1 MAEEIKN
8 EQQQPAAVTNK
19 RTDPPG
25 VMRKSIQSWVILAI
39 AVLMLLVIWLS
50 GGTKAKSASPQ
61 NKPSPGTANIGGTP
75 EDIAARLLAEQR
87 EQARN
92 SITQARNTPNLTN
105 PNLPGQPPAPAPI
118 LQEQQM
124 QQPQQVDPIA
134 EDQRKRKYTSLFSSS
149 VALSYREPQTKAAA
163 QAMQQPTPEQLAA
176 AIAGLPI
183 TPYPPPQAPGIELPN
198 PIGSFSQ
205 SPGAPVSNSVP
216 EHRSLPANPN
226 VSNGKDYTVFE
237 GTLLETVLVTRLDG
251 DFSGP
256 VICMLTNDVY
266 SQDRQHLLI
275 PAGSKLLG
283 ETKHVDAFGQRRLA
297 VSFHRLIMPD
307 GYSLDLDRFQGLNQ
321 IGETGLKD
329 KVNNH
334 YLQIFGASIA
344 IGAIAGLAE
353 AGTQVNAAGLQ
364 SSTDA
369 YRQGVATSLSQ
380 SSLHVLDRFL
390 NILPTIT
397 IREGHRVKVYLT
409 QDLLVPD
416 YTQHLMPSN
425 L

>member
-50 GGTKAKSASPQ
+50 GGTKTKSASPQ
-61 NKPSPGTANIGGTP
+61 NKPSPSANIGGTP

-92 SITQARNTPNLTN
+92 LITQAGKAPNLLN
-105 PNLPGQPPAPAPI
+105 PNLPNQPAPS
-118 LQEQQM
+118 LQEQQLP
-124 QQPQQVDPIA
+124 QTQQVDPIA

-149 VALSYREPQTKAAA
+149 VALSYREPQTKASA
-163 QAMQQPTPEQLAA
+163 QATQQPTLEQLAA
-176 AIAGLPI
+176 SIAGLPI

-198 PIGSFSQ
+198 PTGSVSQ
-205 SPGAPVSNSVP
+205 SPGAPISTSVP

-226 VSNGKDYTVFE
+226 VSSGKDYTIFE

-256 VICMLTNDVY
+256 VVCMLTNDVY

-283 ETKHVDAFGQRRLA
+283 ETKHVDGFGQRRLA
-297 VSFHRLIMPD
+297 VSFHRVIMPD

-321 IGETGLKD
+321 IGETGLRD

-334 YLQIFGASIA
+334 YFQIFGASIA

-353 AGTQVNAAGLQ
+353 AGTQVNAAGVQ

>member
-1 MAEEIKN
+1 MADEIKN

-61 NKPSPGTANIGGTP
+61 NKPSPATNIGGTP

-92 SITQARNTPNLTN
+92 LIMQAGKAPNLIN
-105 PNLPGQPPAPAPI
+105 PNFPNQPAPS
-118 LQEQQM
+118 LQEQQLP
-124 QQPQQVDPIA
+124 QTQQVDPIA

-149 VALSYREPQTKAAA
+149 VALSYREPQTKTAA
-163 QAMQQPTPEQLAA
+163 QVTQQPTPEQLAA

-198 PIGSFSQ
+198 PTGSVSP
-205 SPGAPVSNSVP
+205 SPGAPVSASVP
-216 EHRSLPANPN
+216 ERQSLPANPN
-226 VSNGKDYTVFE
+226 VASGKDYTIFE
-237 GTLLETVLVTRLDG
+237 GTLLEAVLVTRLDG

-256 VICMLTNDVY
+256 VVCMLTNDFY

-344 IGAIAGLAE
+344 IGTIAGFAQ

>member
-1 MAEEIKN
+1 MADEIKN
-8 EQQQPAAVTNK
+8 EQQQPTAVTNK

-61 NKPSPGTANIGGTP
+61 NKPSPAANIGGTP

-92 SITQARNTPNLTN
+92 LITQAGKAPNLIN
-105 PNLPGQPPAPAPI
+105 PNLPNQPAPS
-118 LQEQQM
+118 LQEQQLP
-124 QQPQQVDPIA
+124 QTQQVDPIA

-149 VALSYREPQTKAAA
+149 VALSYREPQTKTAA
-163 QAMQQPTPEQLAA
+163 QVTQQPTPEQLAA

-183 TPYPPPQAPGIELPN
+183 IPYPPPQAPGIELPN
-198 PIGSFSQ
+198 PTGSV
-205 SPGAPVSNSVP
+205 SPSPSAPVSTSVP
-216 EHRSLPANPN
+216 EHPTLPANPN
-226 VSNGKDYTVFE
+226 VSSGKDYTIFE
-237 GTLLETVLVTRLDG
+237 GTLLEAVLVTRLDG

-256 VICMLTNDVY
+256 VTCMLTNDVY

-344 IGAIAGLAE
+344 IGTIAGFAQ

>member
-1 MAEEIKN
+1 MPDEIKN
-8 EQQQPAAVTNK
+8 EKPQAPNAGVTDK
-19 RTDPPG
+19 RSNPPG
-25 VMRKSIQSWVILAI
+25 VMRKSLQSWVILIVA
-39 AVLMLLVIWLS
+39 ALMLLLIWLT
-50 GGTKAKSASPQ
+50 GGTKAKTAAPQ
-61 NKPSPGTANIGGTP
+61 TQPVSTQPNNPTTP
-75 EDIAARLLAEQR
+75 QDDFARRLLAQQR
-87 EQARN
+87 EQQQSLMA
-92 SITQARNTPNLTN
+92 QAAN
-105 PNLPGQPPAPAPI
+105 PANATFNPSVAPPPQAYMPTA
-118 LQEQQM
+118 E
-124 QQPQQVDPIA
+124 PQQLEKPEQIDPIA
-134 EDQRKRKYTSLFSSS
+134 EDQRKRNYSSLFSSS
-149 VALSYREPQTKAAA
+149 VALSYREPQNKAPA
-163 QAMQQPTPEQLAA
+163 QQPTPEQLAA
-176 AIAGLPI
+176 AIVGLPLA
-183 TPYPPPQAPGIELPN
+183 PLPQPSTAGTELPTRSS
-198 PIGSFSQ
+198 IIE
-205 SPGAPVSNSVP
+205 SPPTAPNS
-216 EHRSLPANPN
+216 EHHPAANPDQA
-226 VSNGKDYTVFE
+226 SGKNYTVFE
-237 GTLLETVLVTRLDG
+237 GTFLETALVNRLDG

-283 ETKHVDAFGQRRLA
+283 ETKRVDAFGQRRLA

-344 IGAIAGLAE
+344 IGAIGGLAQL
-353 AGTQVNAAGLQ
+353 GTQTPMAGVPEP
-364 SSTDA
+364 SADV

-390 NILPTIT
+390 NILPTVT

-416 YTQHLMPSN
+416 YSQHLMPSN

>member
-1 MAEEIKN
+1 MAEESKN
-8 EQQQPAAVTNK
+8 EHQQPAAVTNK

-50 GGTKAKSASPQ
+50 GGTKAKPASPQ
-61 NKPSPGTANIGGTP
+61 NKPSPAANIGGTP

-105 PNLPGQPPAPAPI
+105 PNLPGQAPAPSST
-118 LQEQQM
+118 LQEQQL

-149 VALSYREPQTKAAA
+149 VALSYREPQNKTAA
-163 QAMQQPTPEQLAA
+163 QLTQQPTPEQLAA

-183 TPYPPPQAPGIELPN
+183 IPYPPPQAPSIELPN
-198 PIGSFSQ
+198 PTGSVSQ
-205 SPGAPVSNSVP
+205 SPGAPISTSVP
-216 EHRSLPANPN
+216 DHRSLPANPN
-226 VSNGKDYTVFE
+226 VSSGKDYTIFE

-256 VICMLTNDVY
+256 VVCMLTNDVY

-283 ETKHVDAFGQRRLA
+283 ETKHIDGFGQRRLA
-297 VSFHRLIMPD
+297 LSFHRVIMPD

-321 IGETGLKD
+321 IGETGLRD

-334 YLQIFGASIA
+334 YFQIFGASIA

-353 AGTQVNAAGLQ
+353 AGTQVNAAGVQ
-364 SSTDA
+364 SSTDT